1 MMKPTRLALLAG
13 LLAST
18 FAPVALADPAK
29 AQDDAYSMAVYYKNR
44 DFAMAPQQSALL
56 GGGQSVKFLISVTKG
71 LDYVFLVG
79 CDQFARDIDLYVYDE
94 VGSLIIDDRRAMVR
108 AGVKFRSSYSGT
120 VQVYLVM
127 QRADGLASYS
137 VLVGRRGVEPGSAAP
152 APQAAAP
159 GNEDPAGN

>member
-1 MMKPTRLALLAG
+1 MKRTCRALLVG
-13 LLAST
+13 LLTCTLSPFAS
-18 FAPVALADPAK
+18 ADPAK

-44 DFAMAPQQSALL
+44 DFAMSPQQSALL
-56 GGGQSVKFLISVTKG
+56 GSGQAVKFLIPVTKG

-79 CDQFARDIDLYVYDE
+79 CDQFAKDIDIYVYDE
-94 VGSLIIDDRRAMVR
+94 VGSLIIDDRRPMVR

-127 QRADGLASYS
+127 QRADGLAAYS

-152 APQAAAP
+152 PAGAAST
-159 GNEDPAGN
+159 GKDDPAGQ